1 MILTLKEY
9 VSTLIKTE
17 AQTERVL
24 AISFWELKIW
34 LIILAMDKI
43 KINAP
48 QARKLGEFFQVEPS
62 LFRE

>member
-17 AQTERVL
+17 AQTEQVL
-24 AISFWELKIW
+24 AIFWELKIW

>member
-17 AQTERVL
+17 AQTEQVL
-24 AISFWELKIW
+24 AIFWELKIW
-34 LIILAMDKI
+34 LIIFAMDKI